1 MEKQNRKKMVRR
13 KHCNKSILDCK
24 ISLIFGDEFEWYDSK
39 RKYGIR
45 KTKSKK
51 DCEKK
56 IFYSLEQNFLRFNGL
71 LYTVCKNDSK
81 IKTLY

>member
-1 MEKQNRKKMVRR
+1 MEKQNRKKIVRR

-51 DCEKK
+51 RLRE
-56 IFYSLEQNFLRFNGL
+56 ENFLFIRTELFTIQWIII
-71 LYTVCKNDSK
+71 YSV
-81 IKTLY
+81 

>member
-1 MEKQNRKKMVRR
+1 MEKQNRKKIVRR
-13 KHCNKSILDCK
+13 KHCNKSILDRK

-51 DCEKK
+51 RLRE
-56 IFYSLEQNFLRFNGL
+56 ENFLFIRTELFTIQWIII
-71 LYTVCKNDSK
+71 YSV
-81 IKTLY
+81 

>member
-51 DCEKK
+51 RLRE
-56 IFYSLEQNFLRFNGL
+56 ENFLFIRTELFTIQWIII
-71 LYTVCKNDSK
+71 YSV
-81 IKTLY
+81 

>member
-13 KHCNKSILDCK
+13 KHCNKSILDRK

-51 DCEKK
+51 RLRE
-56 IFYSLEQNFLRFNGL
+56 ENFLFIRTELFTIQWIII
-71 LYTVCKNDSK
+71 YSV
-81 IKTLY
+81 